1 MHQRISRKIFAYFFI
16 LLLLVTVNNINL
28 SKLNIFKINNFKILG
43 LNSLEKEQLIKN
55 ILEFKNKNLFFLDK
69 EKISNQIFLNKAVEE
84 FYIFKKYPSNL
95 EIDIKKTNFLAITK
109 KDNKYYYMGS
119 NGNLIKTDNPQ
130 INLPL
135 VSGNVDIKDFLQF
148 KIIVDNSSFDFNNI
162 KSLNYLK
169 SRRWDLETKDGLI
182 IQLPS
187 KKVEFAFDI
196 LSKLLKKKEF
206 KDIKVIDLRQN
217 NQVIING

>member
-55 ILEFKNKNLFFLDK
+55 IIEFKNKNLFFLDK
-69 EKISNQIFLNKAVEE
+69 EEISNQIFLNKAVEE

-95 EIDIKKTNFLAITK
+95 EINIKKTNFLAITK